1 MKDLPRSLRELS
13 DFLMPQKA
21 ELVRKASDTIE
32 RLEYERDEAVADA
45 ALANNLLKLV
55 YDHLK
60 EHPGIAGGT
69 E

>member
-1 MKDLPRSLRELS
+1 MNELSRSLRELS
-13 DFLMPQKA
+13 ECLMPQNA
-21 ELVRKASDTIE
+21 ELVRKAADALE

-60 EHPGIAGGT
+60 EYPGITGGV